1 MLLSWNAVGYV
12 RIFSII
18 FRPFIIQNFN
28 THMIFPHFLGG
39 VNQDLGVLFSLSK
52 ERFGWFVG
60 SSVLRY
66 LCTST
71 SSNCGHS
78 SLLVQQNKFLSIV
91 KPSRPQVFEQ
101 LVQYSQNVGRTSE
114 QYAGGAKYSYTL
126 SPNLT
131 TAQEGYRH
139 KRIIAWCLPASVVP
153 LGLYLGEEEKL
164 QRRYPIAPSSK
175 ITTTK
180 SPLAFIR
187 QGLIID
193 EYG

>member
-1 MLLSWNAVGYV
+1 
-12 RIFSII
+12 
-18 FRPFIIQNFN
+18 
-28 THMIFPHFLGG
+28 MIFPHFLGG

-153 LGLYLGEEEKL
+153 LGLP
-164 QRRYPIAPSSK
+164 RRRRKTSKKIPDCSFIEDYDNKVSTCFHSSG
-175 ITTTK
+175 
-180 SPLAFIR
+180 SHYR
-187 QGLIID
+187 
-193 EYG
+193 